1 MSNKFEELK
10 KEVQESMKSP
20 ESLGDVFLKLGITP
34 DDPQTLQKVIK
45 EAGIEEDLDPEK
57 AAQLVKNITDQLP
70 PEMKKYMAEMIT
82 NITDSVTAVPMP
94 DDIKDLME
102 SWKQG
107 EKTKD

>member
-1 MSNKFEELK
+1 
-10 KEVQESMKSP
+10 
-20 ESLGDVFLKLGITP
+20 
-34 DDPQTLQKVIK
+34 
-45 EAGIEEDLDPEK
+45 
-57 AAQLVKNITDQLP
+57 
-70 PEMKKYMAEMIT
+70 MKKYMAEMIT